1 MNRITTLNENV
12 FNKIDDEKSAYF
24 LGLIYADGN
33 IFKNKTW
40 NSWVLSCSQSEKD
53 LDIILKLQNFLQ
65 TNRKINEN
73 IIKENTYYT
82 ISINSKQICLDL
94 KKLGVSENKSL
105 VLKFPTFISD
115 DLMPHFIRGYFDGDG
130 SIWEGKR
137 KKMIVKN
144 EKKPGTTRER
154 IIHNVKFNFTGSESF
169 IPDLQNYLIEHCG
182 FTKTKLNYS
191 KSKIEHKHCTLE
203 YSGRKNI
210 YKLYEYMYSNATI
223 FGERKK
229 NKFKNIINYGKP

>member
-40 NSWVLSCSQSEKD
+40 DSWTLSCCQSEKD
-53 LDIILKLQNFLQ
+53 MDIILKLQNFLQ

-115 DLMPHFIRGYFDGDG
+115 ELMPHFIRGYFDGDG

-154 IIHNVKFNFTGSESF
+154 IIHNVKFSFTGSETF

-191 KSKIEHKHCTLE
+191 KSKAEHKHCMLE

-229 NKFKNIINYGKP
+229 NKFKNIINYGKS

>member
-115 DLMPHFIRGYFDGDG
+115 ELMPHFIRGYFDGDG